1 VLFEAVATIL
11 AAWTVVATVARTG
24 AVTITLP
31 AELIKSSVVKE
42 QLTSGLTTV
51 FIVAATGDG
60 GRGEARISVR
70 YELWEERYF
79 VAVADA
85 AGQQRSLTLTSDTE
99 LAAWWSGS
107 PLVVIAP
114 HTFAKEVEV
123 DIHLRMI
130 PFSAREEVDAQRWL
144 SRTLST
150 APESTQP
157 TSERSAPIL
166 RALVETSIKRRPLL
180 DRHWRVRAA
189 REGPR

>member
-1 VLFEAVATIL
+1 MLFDAAATIL

-51 FIVAATGDG
+51 FIVAAAADG
-60 GRGEARISVR
+60 ARGEARISVR
-70 YELWEERYF
+70 YELWEERYV
-79 VAVADA
+79 VAVVDA
-85 AGQQRSLTLTSDTE
+85 GGQQRSLTFASDTE

-114 HTFAKEVEV
+114 HPVAKEVEV
-123 DIHLRMI
+123 DIHLRML

-144 SRTLST
+144 SRTLSS
-150 APESTQP
+150 APEPTQP
-157 TSERSAPIL
+157 TSERSASIL
-166 RALVETSIKRRPLL
+166 RALVETSVKRRPLL
-180 DRHWRVRAA
+180 DRRWRVRAA